1 MAFFSNE
8 FDQKIQCKQAQPC
21 INQMLTQL
29 EKLSKWNAQLKFLF
43 LCRNHGVTPKGL
55 RSQIPKN
62 IAQSDYGKR
71 LQARFDRK
79 ILATSISEIYSK
91 KYNAVKKIAGLKM
104 KLRETFGLSGHSIE
118 REEKKLDRIVR
129 RKTREVRKRI
139 FTKLDKLIEE
149 KKRRILERQQAET
162 RKAEEIKISSMDKKI
177 IYNNSKRIFNQKE
190 IDLLSLGLS
199 FGITP
204 KKFPLIEY
212 IAATE
217 KLCQS
222 LEEMGDPDSLARAQ
236 GIRNLV
242 SGELRKGYDMKI
254 KPNLSKEEREILREI
269 GEDET
274 IIICPADKGKAI
286 VIEDRETYIQKMYQ
300 QIEEGDYAK
309 ATKSEKTLLDN
320 IHQKLVAQLK
330 AMGLTNFKQRRPYLV
345 TAPVMANMYLLI
357 KVHKDNFPGR
367 AVVSQVDDPTY
378 LICKELTRILNPLD
392 EAGDSFIRDSF
403 HLKDMLKDVE
413 IDEFCRLASLDIKSL
428 YPKVPVKNAFQNC

>member
-1 MAFFSNE
+1 MAFCSNE
-8 FDQKIQCKQAQPC
+8 FDRKIQRKQAQPC

-29 EKLSKWNAQLKFLF
+29 ERLSKWDAQLKFLF
-43 LCRNHGVTPKGL
+43 QCRNHGVIPKGL

-71 LQARFDRK
+71 LQTRFDRK
-79 ILATSISEIYSK
+79 ILATSISEIYTK
-91 KYNAVKKIAGLKM
+91 KYIADRKIAGLKV

-118 REEKKLDRIVR
+118 KEERKLDRIVR

-139 FTKLDKLIEE
+139 FRKLDKLVEE
-149 KKRRILERQQAET
+149 KKQRILEKEQAEMK
-162 RKAEEIKISSMDKKI
+162 KAEEVRISGMDKKI

-190 IDLLSLGLS
+190 MNLLSLGLS

-204 KKFPLIEY
+204 KKFPLVEY

-222 LEEMGDPDSLARAQ
+222 LEEIGDPDSMARAQ

-254 KPNLSKEEREILREI
+254 KSNLSKEEREILKGI
-269 GEDET
+269 GDDET
-274 IIICPADKGKAI
+274 IVICPADKGKAI

-300 QIEEGDYAK
+300 QIDEGDYTR
-309 ATKSEKTLLDN
+309 ATKSEKTLMDN

-330 AMGLTNFKQRRPYLV
+330 AMGLTDFKKRRPYLV

-357 KVHKDNFPGR
+357 KVHKDNFPG
-367 AVVSQVDDPTY
+367 
-378 LICKELTRILNPLD
+378 
-392 EAGDSFIRDSF
+392 
-403 HLKDMLKDVE
+403 
-413 IDEFCRLASLDIKSL
+413 
-428 YPKVPVKNAFQNC
+428 

>member
-1 MAFFSNE
+1 
-8 FDQKIQCKQAQPC
+8 
-21 INQMLTQL
+21 
-29 EKLSKWNAQLKFLF
+29 
-43 LCRNHGVTPKGL
+43 VTPKGL

-139 FTKLDKLIEE
+139 FIKLDKLIEE

-222 LEEMGDPDSLARAQ
+222 LEEMGDPDSMARAQ
-236 GIRNLV
+236 GIRNLI

-286 VIEDRETYIQKMYQ
+286 VIEDRETYIQKMY
-300 QIEEGDYAK
+300 
-309 ATKSEKTLLDN
+309 
-320 IHQKLVAQLK
+320 
-330 AMGLTNFKQRRPYLV
+330 
-345 TAPVMANMYLLI
+345 
-357 KVHKDNFPGR
+357 
-367 AVVSQVDDPTY
+367 
-378 LICKELTRILNPLD
+378 
-392 EAGDSFIRDSF
+392 
-403 HLKDMLKDVE
+403 
-413 IDEFCRLASLDIKSL
+413 
-428 YPKVPVKNAFQNC
+428 